1 MWFFFGFLVS
11 CISYPNQTVLLYTL
25 FKCILFQMG
34 FGALIGASY
43 ILFGEYVVKGNNWKH
58 FLVIYIKLIQTC
70 GMYFF

>member
-1 MWFFFGFLVS
+1 
-11 CISYPNQTVLLYTL
+11 
-25 FKCILFQMG
+25 MG

-70 GMYFF
+70 GMYFFWKFIDNYRFSYF